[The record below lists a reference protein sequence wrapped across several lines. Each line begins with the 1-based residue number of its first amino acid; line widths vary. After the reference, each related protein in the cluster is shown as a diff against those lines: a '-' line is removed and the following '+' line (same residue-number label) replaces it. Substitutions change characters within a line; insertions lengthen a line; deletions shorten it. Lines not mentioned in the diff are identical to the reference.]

1 MHTYDCT
8 VTLAMP
14 PFEEKSYVFVPTFSL
29 FASNIDN
36 AMMIAK
42 SIVTASSDALGVN
55 ANLTGIIMVTKAR
68 TSIRKEFFFID
79 GVEVT
84 REAWRNPNR

>member
-8 VTLAMP
+8 VILMT
-14 PFEEKSYVFVPTFSL
+14 SNRDCVFVPTFSVS
-29 FASNIDN
+29 ASDIDN

-55 ANLTGIIMVTKAR
+55 ANLTGIFTVIQSR
-68 TSIRKEFFFID
+68 TSIWKEFFFID

-84 REAWRNPNR
+84 REAWRNWNRNR